1 MTALDGFA
9 FALHPHFMT
18 DATPI
23 SDLPTTLRTW
33 RLKLAYD
40 GTDFAGWQV
49 QPGLPTIQGSLAS
62 AIRSVTSEEVL
73 PQGSGRTDAGVHA
86 QGQIVSLKLAVPI
99 PADNLKRA
107 LNRILPSSIRIM
119 EAGVVAPE
127 FHARRGVLSKTYR
140 YTLFLCRPTKDVEE
154 IVCSP
159 ERARW
164 VWQYPAPLDAAAM
177 MQSAEMLVGTHDYT
191 SFAANDPER
200 KTRLQAETNV
210 PDNVRTIHSSAWT
223 LSGEELVYQVRGS
236 GFLHHMVRNIV
247 GTCVDI
253 GAGRIL
259 PTEME
264 KILAAKNRGAAGA
277 TAPPQGLSL
286 IEVEYGSESLFDK
299 DARA

>member
-1 MTALDGFA
+1 M
-9 FALHPHFMT
+9 P

-23 SDLPTTLRTW
+23 SDASTSLQAW

-86 QGQIVSLKLAVPI
+86 LGQVVSLKLAVPI
-99 PADNLKRA
+99 PPDNLKRA
-107 LNRILPSSIRIM
+107 LNRILPTSIRVL
-119 EAGVVAPE
+119 EAGIVAPE

-164 VWQYPAPLDAAAM
+164 VWQYPAPLDVAAM
-177 MQSAEMLVGTHDYT
+177 MQAAERFVGTHDFT

-200 KTRLQAETNV
+200 KTRLEAESNA
-210 PDNVRTIHSSAWT
+210 PDNIRTLYSSAWT
-223 LSGEELVYQVRGS
+223 LCGDELSYQVRGS
-236 GFLHHMVRNIV
+236 GFLHHMVRNLV
-247 GTCVDI
+247 GTCVDV

-259 PTEME
+259 ATEME
-264 KILAAKNRGAAGA
+264 KILVAKNRGAAGP

-286 IEVEYGSESLFDK
+286 LEVEYGSEDLSDK
-299 DARA
+299 DKRA

>member
-1 MTALDGFA
+1 M
-9 FALHPHFMT
+9 P

-23 SDLPTTLRTW
+23 TAPPTTLQTW

-49 QPGLPTIQGSLAS
+49 QPGLPTIQGALAS
-62 AIRSVTSEEVL
+62 ALRSITSEEVL

-107 LNRILPSSIRIM
+107 LNRILPTSIRIV

-140 YTLFLCRPTKDVEE
+140 YTLFLCRPSKGVEE

-164 VWQYPAPLDAAAM
+164 VWQYPAPLDVSAM
-177 MQSAEMLVGTHDYT
+177 MQSAETLVGTHDFT

-200 KTRLQAETNV
+200 KSRLQAEIN
-210 PDNVRTIHSSAWT
+210 PADNIRTIHASAWT
-223 LSGEELVYQVRGS
+223 LCGDEISYHVKGS

-247 GTCVDI
+247 GTCVDV
-253 GAGRIL
+253 GAGRIH

-264 KILAAKNRGAAGA
+264 KILVAKNRSAAGP

-286 IEVEYGSESLFDK
+286 IEVEYGSEDLSVVDV
-299 DARA
+299 RA

>member
-1 MTALDGFA
+1 M
-9 FALHPHFMT
+9 P

-23 SDLPTTLRTW
+23 SDPPTTLRTW

-49 QPGLPTIQGSLAS
+49 QPGLPTIQGALAR

-86 QGQIVSLKLAVPI
+86 QGQIVSLQLAVPI

-107 LNRILPSSIRIM
+107 LNRILPTSIRVM
-119 EAGVVAPE
+119 EAEVVAPE

-140 YTLFLCRPTKDVEE
+140 YTLFLCRPTKGVEE
-154 IVCSP
+154 MVCSP

-164 VWQYPAPLDAAAM
+164 VWQYPAPLDVTAM
-177 MQSAEMLVGTHDYT
+177 MHSAETLVGTHDFT

-200 KTRLQAETNV
+200 KTRLQAETNAT
-210 PDNVRTIHSSAWT
+210 DNVRTIHSSAWT
-223 LSGEELVYQVRGS
+223 LSGEELVYQVTGS

-247 GTCVDI
+247 GTCVDV

-259 PTEME
+259 PSEMQ
-264 KILAAKNRGAAGA
+264 KILNAKNRGAAGP

-286 IEVEYGSESLFDK
+286 IEVEYGSEDLYYLDT
-299 DARA
+299 RV

>member
-1 MTALDGFA
+1 LLANLF
-9 FALHPHFMT
+9 FMP

-23 SDLPTTLRTW
+23 SDPANNLQTW
-33 RLKLAYD
+33 RLTLAYD

-86 QGQIVSLKLAVPI
+86 QGQVVSVRLAAPI
-99 PADNLKRA
+99 PPDNLKRA
-107 LNRILPSSIRIM
+107 LNRILPTSIRIKD
-119 EAGVVAPE
+119 ARIVPPD

-164 VWQYPAPLDAAAM
+164 VWQYPAPLDLDVIVH
-177 MQSAEMLVGTHDYT
+177 SAQTLVGTHDFT
-191 SFAANDPER
+191 SFAANDPDR
-200 KTRLQAETNV
+200 KTRLQAEIHAA
-210 PDNVRTIHSSAWT
+210 DNIRTILNSVWIR
-223 LSGEELVYQVRGS
+223 SGEEFTYEVTGS

-247 GTCVDI
+247 GTCVEI
-253 GAGRIL
+253 GAGRVH

-264 KILAAKNRGAAGA
+264 TILLAKNRAAAGP

-286 IEVEYGSESLFDK
+286 VEVNYRPDGLLTETFQPGEGE
-299 DARA
+299 